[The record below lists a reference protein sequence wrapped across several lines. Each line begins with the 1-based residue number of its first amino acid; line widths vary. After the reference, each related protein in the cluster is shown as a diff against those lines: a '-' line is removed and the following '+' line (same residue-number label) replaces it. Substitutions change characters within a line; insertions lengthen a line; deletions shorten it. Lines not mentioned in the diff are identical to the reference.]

1 MNPLLI
7 ALGVGAAAY
16 AVTRSSA
23 SAPAP
28 APSPLVKPARDPIT
42 YQIVKAETWVMS
54 GVPKETPADEFVIVG
69 DLSRGSF
76 RVKLKAKPRV
86 DGFYDI
92 TEVLYQHLPALDIV
106 PGYDHGWLWVPK
118 LDASGEVEKD
128 ASGKEIWV
136 STV

>member
-1 MNPLLI
+1 
-7 ALGVGAAAY
+7 
-16 AVTRSSA
+16 
-23 SAPAP
+23 
-28 APSPLVKPARDPIT
+28 
-42 YQIVKAETWVMS
+42 MS